1 MFLRRIY
8 LSLKYTIFIF
18 VHLMTIKYKAMKIK
32 IKGKK
37 GKSSSHM
44 GRGPHWLP
52 EHSGWTLQ
60 QGALASGR
68 LRRRD
73 SFRQW
78 EQHLQRH
85 LRHQRAQRVRIALHL
100 VFRSLKSICRDGR
113 GTGSC

>member
-1 MFLRRIY
+1 MCFRDVEPVCGDRTHCTGAPVRKQL
-8 LSLKYTIFIF
+8 
-18 VHLMTIKYKAMKIK
+18 
-32 IKGKK
+32 
-37 GKSSSHM
+37 
-44 GRGPHWLP
+44 LP

-68 LRRRD
+68 LRRD

-113 GTGSC
+113 GTG